1 MQLILDADLQLYTS
15 LTHHLGHDY
24 AAAVLQAAGAYGM
37 CTLYGVMPPLMA
49 WNFRHG
55 KSTASAGGL
64 SDASAGAPHREVAG
78 GRAALVALCGAAVG
92 VVSGQSAIDLG
103 WLHIG

>member
-1 MQLILDADLQLYTS
+1 M
-15 LTHHLGHDY
+15 
-24 AAAVLQAAGAYGM
+24 LQAAGAYGM

-55 KSTASAGGL
+55 KSKASPGGL
-64 SDASAGAPHREVAG
+64 SDASAETPCREVAG
-78 GRAALVALCGAAVG
+78 GRAALVALCAAAVG
-92 VVSGQSAIDLG
+92 VVSGQAAIDMA